1 MINNYDKKYN
11 RIHLFQKS
19 KWTATKKVNGWKH
32 FMVIDVNKKNNT
44 VDMFAV
50 CDRKIRIT
58 INVSELKIRKNWIRG
73 WSLL

>member
-1 MINNYDKKYN
+1 MINNYDKKYT
-11 RIHLFQKS
+11 RIHLLQKS

-73 WSLL
+73 WNLL

>member
-11 RIHLFQKS
+11 RIHLLQKS

-58 INVSELKIRKNWIRG
+58 INVSELKIKKNWIRG